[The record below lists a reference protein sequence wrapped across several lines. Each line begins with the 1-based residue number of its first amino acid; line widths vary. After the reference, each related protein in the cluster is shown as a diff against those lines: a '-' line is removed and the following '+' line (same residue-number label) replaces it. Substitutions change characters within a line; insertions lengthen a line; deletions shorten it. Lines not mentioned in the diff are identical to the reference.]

1 MKLIFRHFLGAIIAV
16 IGLTFIFSVP
26 ITNYMITSFH
36 PTVEHLKSKP
46 SNIPY
51 DWDSVRLI
59 NLFNGAIYNERIGLN
74 TPIAEGINNTIA
86 ALCAST
92 LYPNEQMGKDN
103 YILAAHN
110 LHSSRKALFSP
121 VFRYVSA
128 GNKISVTDFNQN
140 YTYQIISREIVSP
153 QNLSAL
159 NPTRNAT
166 LTLITCDQTSQKRII
181 YRGKLI
187 KVEKFKCLP
196 EHTKEYL
203 RQKFEY

>member
-1 MKLIFRHFLGAIIAV
+1 
-16 IGLTFIFSVP
+16 
-26 ITNYMITSFH
+26 MITSFH

-51 DWDSVRLI
+51 DWDNVRLI
-59 NLFNGAIYNERIGLN
+59 NLFNVAQARIKPASIHVIGAIYNEKIGLN

-92 LYPNEQMGKDN
+92 LYPNEQMGKGN

-110 LHSSRKALFSP
+110 LHSSRQALFSP
-121 VFRYVSA
+121 VFRYVTS
-128 GNKISVTDFNQN
+128 GNKINVTDFNQN
-140 YTYQIISREIVSP
+140 YTYQIISREIVLP

-166 LTLITCDQTSQKRII
+166 LTLITCDQTNQKRII

-187 KVEKFKCLP
+187 KVEEFKRLLD
-196 EHTKEYL
+196 HTKRYL

>member
-1 MKLIFRHFLGAIIAV
+1 MKLTLRHFLGAIIAV

-59 NLFNGAIYNERIGLN
+59 NLFNVAQARIDSASIHVIGAIYNERIGLN

-92 LYPNEQMGKDN
+92 LYPNEQMGKGN

-110 LHSSRKALFSP
+110 LHSSRQALFSP
-121 VFRYVSA
+121 SGMLLLEIKLASLILTKTTRIKLFPEKLFRL
-128 GNKISVTDFNQN
+128 KIF
-140 YTYQIISREIVSP
+140 RP
-153 QNLSAL
+153 
-159 NPTRNAT
+159 
-166 LTLITCDQTSQKRII
+166 
-181 YRGKLI
+181 
-187 KVEKFKCLP
+187 
-196 EHTKEYL
+196 
-203 RQKFEY
+203 